1 MSEHEHWP
9 NEGFSTYEDSPFS
22 RGGVEFVTPALVE
35 NTEICGPIVLNLYGS
50 STDEEIFWFVTLWRY
65 DADDGEHMLTR
76 GWLRGSQRKL
86 DEDKSKPWQPVH
98 THDERQPLTPGEI
111 YEFNIEVRPYGILL
125 KAGERIGVKIRGADD
140 EIPDAFIETIAQG
153 QITRPQASHVSV
165 HHNADQPSHLL
176 LPITRGNRI
185 GTFISGGIL
194 PPLAGH

>member
-1 MSEHEHWP
+1 M
-9 NEGFSTYEDSPFS
+9 
-22 RGGVEFVTPALVE
+22 
-35 NTEICGPIVLNLYGS
+35 
-50 STDEEIFWFVTLWRY
+50 
-65 DADDGEHMLTR
+65 
-76 GWLRGSQRKL
+76 
-86 DEDKSKPWQPVH
+86 
-98 THDERQPLTPGEI
+98 
-111 YEFNIEVRPYGILL
+111 
-125 KAGERIGVKIRGADD
+125 KIRGADD